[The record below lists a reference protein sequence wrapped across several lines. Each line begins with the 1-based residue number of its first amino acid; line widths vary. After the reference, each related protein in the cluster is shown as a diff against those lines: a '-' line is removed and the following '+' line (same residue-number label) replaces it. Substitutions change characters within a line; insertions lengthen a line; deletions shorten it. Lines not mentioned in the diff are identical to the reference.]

1 VVNAIKKVVN
11 RRKDEL
17 ERVII
22 RVEKERERK

>member
-1 VVNAIKKVVN
+1 LVNAIKKVVD

-17 ERVII
+17 ERVIV